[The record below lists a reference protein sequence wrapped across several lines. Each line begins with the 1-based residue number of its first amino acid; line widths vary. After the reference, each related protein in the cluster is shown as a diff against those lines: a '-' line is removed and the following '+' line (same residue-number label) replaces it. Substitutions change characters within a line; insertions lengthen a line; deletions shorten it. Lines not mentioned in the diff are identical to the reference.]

1 MIGQPGAIWIP
12 SPYHANFTW
21 RYDGGRPKW
30 IIIHGTASGTGY
42 SAQSTGHDFQHSGNS
57 VHYIVGYDGTVV
69 QCVDEAVPAW
79 GNGIITGPAGVAP
92 LGGNN
97 GAPGGNSASWPHDAY
112 WDTAGHGDP
121 NGCTISIE
129 HAKDGPYNQSQLS
142 DVQMRASFALVA
154 AIVARWGIPRQY
166 GNAQGGITGHYSID
180 PVNRANCP
188 GPYPFQQLINYIGGS
203 GLVPSLSSAAGATPG
218 TPVPVATYTP
228 ASQQI
233 HQTLINTPGFY
244 GIALAIDE
252 AEQFPGWVDLTTPT
266 TVTLSTPNVNI
277 PGDIP
282 IIGGQP
288 IFPGAST
295 GPINVPDVAGIARSI
310 GATISDN
317 FVPFAIRSGIVAIG
331 LALMT
336 ALTVKALEPVIKDV
350 VELL

>member
-21 RYDGGRPKW
+21 PYDGGRPKW

-42 SAQSTGHDFQHSGNS
+42 TAQDTGHDFQHSGNS

-69 QCVDEAVPAW
+69 QCVDESVPAW
-79 GNGIITGPAGVAP
+79 GNGVITGPAGVAP
-92 LGGNN
+92 IGGNN
-97 GAPGGNSASWPHDAY
+97 GAAGGNSASWPHDAY
-112 WDTAGHGDP
+112 WDTAGHHDP

-203 GLVPSLSSAAGATPG
+203 GYLPGGVIDLGGQAGQ
-218 TPVPVATYTP
+218 PVQLATYTP
-228 ASQQI
+228 VSEQV
-233 HQTLINTPGFY
+233 HKTLINTPGFY
-244 GIALAIDE
+244 GIALALDE

-266 TVTLSTPNVNI
+266 TISTPAVNTPDVPVIGSINII
-277 PGDIP
+277 PS
-282 IIGGQP
+282 Q
-288 IFPGAST
+288 SL
-295 GPINVPDVAGIARSI
+295 NVPDIAGIARSI

>member
-1 MIGQPGAIWIP
+1 MIGQPGALWIP

-21 RYDGGRPKW
+21 RYDGGKPKW
-30 IIIHGTASGTGY
+30 IIIHGTASGRSYTAQETGR
-42 SAQSTGHDFQHSGNS
+42 DFQHSGNS

-180 PVNRANCP
+180 PVERANCP

-203 GLVPSLSSAAGATPG
+203 GLVPSLSSAASATPG

-228 ASQQI
+228 ASEQV
-233 HQTLINTPGFY
+233 HKTLINTPGFY
-244 GIALAIDE
+244 GIALALDE
-252 AEQFPGWVDLTTPT
+252 AEQFVGWVDLTTPT
-266 TVTLSTPNVNI
+266 TISTPSVNTPDIPVIGSINII
-277 PGDIP
+277 PGT
-282 IIGGQP
+282 
-288 IFPGAST
+288 SV
-295 GPINVPDVAGIARSI
+295 NVPDVPGIARSV
-310 GATISDN
+310 GATVSDN
-317 FVPFAIRSGIVAIG
+317 FMAFAIRSGLVLLG
-331 LALMT
+331 LALLL
-336 ALTVKALEPVIKDV
+336 ALVTKAVEPVARDLAP
-350 VELL
+350 LLLA

>member
-1 MIGQPGAIWIP
+1 MIGQAGAIWIP

-30 IIIHGTASGTGY
+30 IIIHGTASGRSYTAQETGR
-42 SAQSTGHDFQHSGNS
+42 DFQHSGNS

-97 GAPGGNSASWPHDAY
+97 GAPGGNSASWGHDAY

-180 PVNRANCP
+180 PVERANCP
-188 GPYPFQQLINYIGGS
+188 GPYPWQQLFNYIGGS
-203 GLVPSLSSAAGATPG
+203 GFVPGSVTDLGGQAGQPIQ
-218 TPVPVATYTP
+218 VATFTP

-233 HQTLINTPGFY
+233 HQTLINTPGFH

-266 TVTLSTPNVNI
+266 TISTPSVNTPDIPVIGSINII
-277 PGDIP
+277 PGT
-282 IIGGQP
+282 
-288 IFPGAST
+288 SV
-295 GPINVPDVAGIARSI
+295 NVPDVPGIARSI
-310 GATISDN
+310 GATVSDN
-317 FVPFAIRSGIVAIG
+317 FMAFAIRSGLVLLG
-331 LALMT
+331 LALLL
-336 ALTVKALEPVIKDV
+336 ALVTKAVEPVARDLAP
-350 VELL
+350 LLLA